1 MSLIKYRGYDFE
13 NEKWIYSNTIKW
25 SDAVDCL
32 FMLKEDCEWQ
42 RVSNVG
48 IFSKRWSRNN
58 EEIYEGDILK
68 VPYDKNEYE
77 YGIARQEN
85 YALELYVEW
94 HCLKR
99 FEGKWEELTSKATI
113 MNSKGY
119 IIVGNEYENLEE
131 VRKEFLECKEK
142 LENESTNAVN

>member
-13 NEKWIYSNTIKW
+13 NEKWIYSETIKW

-42 RVSNVG
+42 KVSNVG
-48 IFSKRWSRNN
+48 VFSKRWSRNN

-68 VPYDKNEYE
+68 EPYNTKNEY
-77 YGIARQEN
+77 GIVRQEN

-99 FEGKWEELTSKATI
+99 FEGKWEEFTSKATI
-113 MNSKGY
+113 MNSKKY
-119 IIVGNEYENLEE
+119 IVIGNECENLEE
-131 VRKEFLECKEK
+131 VRKEFLESKEK
-142 LENESTNAVN
+142 LENENTNAVN